1 MAGGQSCG
9 QRQASQHAHMRT
21 RARARL
27 VRPHATT
34 HNEPI
39 RWRRYTHALIGNPDA
54 RTLAELLV
62 CVGLAQNFS
71 ALRALAL
78 EGIQRGHMTLHAS
91 NIAASV
97 GAPEGMVA
105 EIVQYMVSCGRIDAQ
120 TARSYIQAH
129 CSSS

>member
-1 MAGGQSCG
+1 
-9 QRQASQHAHMRT
+9 MRVDGPNLF
-21 RARARL
+21 RSRVSL
-27 VRPHATT
+27 
-34 HNEPI
+34 PI
-39 RWRRYTHALIGNPDA
+39 SSSRWRRYTHALIGNPDA